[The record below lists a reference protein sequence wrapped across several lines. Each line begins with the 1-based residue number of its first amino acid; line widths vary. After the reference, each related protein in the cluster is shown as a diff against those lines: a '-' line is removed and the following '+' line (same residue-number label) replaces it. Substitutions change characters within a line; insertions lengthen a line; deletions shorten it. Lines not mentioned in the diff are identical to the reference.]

1 MDERIDFS
9 ALEPD
14 TVEREL
20 LVAAITHRA
29 APELA
34 RRAALDVSP
43 IVALH
48 DWARPALA
56 AAAVLALICLSVLT
70 GHEFGGVAAPG
81 TGLTEALA
89 VPAPVNEWLIGERSP
104 TVADLLLA
112 MEGDGT
118 W

>member
-1 MDERIDFS
+1 MDDRIDFG

-14 TVEREL
+14 AVEREL
-20 LVAAITHRA
+20 LVAVIMHRA
-29 APELA
+29 APELT

-43 IVALH
+43 ISALY

-56 AAAVLALICLSVLT
+56 AAAVLALVCVSVLM
-70 GHEFGGVAAPG
+70 GHEFGGVSAPG

-89 VPAPVNEWLIGERSP
+89 VPAPVNEWMAGDRSP

-112 MEGDGT
+112 MEGD
-118 W
+118 